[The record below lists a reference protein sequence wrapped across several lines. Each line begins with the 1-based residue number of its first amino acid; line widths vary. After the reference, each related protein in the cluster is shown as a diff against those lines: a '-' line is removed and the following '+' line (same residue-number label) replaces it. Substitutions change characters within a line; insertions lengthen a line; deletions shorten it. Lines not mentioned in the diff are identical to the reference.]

1 MYPTTV
7 SDLPDTWQVFRVT
20 LRGADV
26 DDPAECQ
33 VVEVKPEVSLPP
45 DASLPDRQEA
55 GARHDGKNR
64 DQR

>member
-1 MYPTTV
+1 MYPATL

-26 DDPAECQ
+26 DDHAECQ

-45 DASLPDRQEA
+45 DASLPAGQEA
-55 GARHDGKNR
+55 GARDDGKHRNHR
-64 DQR
+64 